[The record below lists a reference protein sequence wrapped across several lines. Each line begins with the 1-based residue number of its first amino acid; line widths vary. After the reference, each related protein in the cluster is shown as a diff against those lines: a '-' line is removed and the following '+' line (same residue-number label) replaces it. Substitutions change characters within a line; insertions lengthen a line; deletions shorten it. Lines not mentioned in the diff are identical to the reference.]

1 LTGPIFLLLGLNT
14 TVISRRCLRR
24 LLGLLGVDDLVG
36 LGFLH
41 WGGSFLSPIKLD
53 LKLVQNALDRNV
65 VLISFIFKFEV
76 FDQTELAV
84 ALAALRA
91 SPKHCLFRL
100 LIVLAAVLATGISLV
115 SCLCLVDVE
124 VDVIVVVNNMQ
135 WWLHIEPSSLTLFV
149 RALELV

>member
-1 LTGPIFLLLGLNT
+1 M
-14 TVISRRCLRR
+14 
-24 LLGLLGVDDLVG
+24 LGLLGVDDLVG

-53 LKLVQNALDRNV
+53 LKLVQNTLDRNV

-91 SPKHCLFRL
+91 SP
-100 LIVLAAVLATGISLV
+100 
-115 SCLCLVDVE
+115 
-124 VDVIVVVNNMQ
+124 
-135 WWLHIEPSSLTLFV
+135 
-149 RALELV
+149 